1 VQLLRSFSHRL
12 AQRRSGI
19 LNSGILSLL
28 LDRNLLSLRF
38 LNLLHRLRLKLIE
51 LLAA

>member
-38 LNLLHRLRLKLIE
+38 LNRPHPLKLKLIE
-51 LLAA
+51 LQVA